1 MRCPGA
7 PFQAL
12 PDSHSLN
19 KSMVSSLKDRLQN
32 DMKAAMRAKDSRRL
46 GIIRLVNAAIKQ
58 REVDERISLDDEQ
71 VIVVLSKMI
80 KQRNDSIDQYGK
92 AGRQDLVDQEGYE
105 IKIIEEYLPPA
116 LSETELVSLIDQA
129 ISATSAQSI
138 KDMGKVMGV
147 LKSQVQ
153 GRADMGVVGAKI
165 KARLA

>member
-1 MRCPGA
+1 
-7 PFQAL
+7 
-12 PDSHSLN
+12 
-19 KSMVSSLKDRLQN
+19 MVSSLKDRLQN